1 MMFMSGEKQKIFT
14 ADLFGAKWKVK
25 LDSYLPGKCIVDLKV
40 MKSLREAHY
49 AKDMGLM
56 DFVRFWGYDIQAA
69 VYQEVVRINTG
80 ERLPFYIA
88 AASKEKV
95 PDIEI
100 IQIPQEWM
108 NDCLSGMEMN
118 VSKILSLKNG
128 EIDPIRCEVC
138 DWCKH
143 TKILKAPIWPDNLI
157 GEV

>member
-1 MMFMSGEKQKIFT
+1 
-14 ADLFGAKWKVK
+14 
-25 LDSYLPGKCIVDLKV
+25 
-40 MKSLREAHY
+40 
-49 AKDMGLM
+49 M

-88 AASKEKV
+88 AASKEKE
-95 PDIEI
+95 PDIEV

-143 TKILKAPIWPDNLI
+143 TKILKSPIWPDNLI